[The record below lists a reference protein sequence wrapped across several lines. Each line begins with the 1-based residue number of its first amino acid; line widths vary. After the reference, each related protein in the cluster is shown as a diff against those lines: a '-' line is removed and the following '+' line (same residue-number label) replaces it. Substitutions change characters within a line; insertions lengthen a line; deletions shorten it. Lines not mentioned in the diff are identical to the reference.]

1 MQGFQGFQVLVLD
14 FTSGEGEKEGVAKEG
29 VRAKNCIPKKEEGE
43 EEWLN
48 GACAAA
54 KPCEL

>member
-29 VRAKNCIPKKEEGE
+29 VRAKTSSQRRKKGRK
-43 EEWLN
+43 N
-48 GACAAA
+48 G
-54 KPCEL
+54 